1 MHMYVCVAGEREGVG
16 SDAGGAK
23 HREEQAW
30 YGVFAL
36 LMEIGCCVYFF
47 EPAKWYVRNT
57 FTDKIFFS

>member
-1 MHMYVCVAGEREGVG
+1 MHMYVCVAGEGEGVG

-47 EPAKWYVRNT
+47 WASKM
-57 FTDKIFFS
+57 ICA